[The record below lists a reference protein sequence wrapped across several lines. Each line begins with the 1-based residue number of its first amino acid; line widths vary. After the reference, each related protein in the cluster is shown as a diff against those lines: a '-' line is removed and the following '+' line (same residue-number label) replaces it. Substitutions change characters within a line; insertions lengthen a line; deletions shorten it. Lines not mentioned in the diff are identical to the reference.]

1 LTKLEDK
8 LEYKVLSFYDVEV
21 SVTDDEVIS
30 AWELTKEKYKTD
42 EKYKISY
49 IETPLIE
56 KDINDSEIEE
66 YYNTHALDYNGLFE
80 DVKEEIREDILKD
93 ATKNSALKEYLA
105 FKKGEYSDEVFS
117 DEIGSINLLLSLE
130 EMEKLKGSEVGSY
143 LKPVFSGNRFVSIKL
158 EEIVSPQLEKFED
171 VKDIVEAELEFQKKE
186 DKLMEIAKSD
196 YKTFQGTE
204 SGFIKI
210 SDIDKIDG
218 LSPEDANTFLGDV
231 FTQPVNNGFVKVNS
245 NVVLY
250 RVLEQRVGENKIDIE
265 TSTILNIKE
274 QLLDENLIKK
284 LEFYYPVETYFK
296 G

>member
-1 LTKLEDK
+1 LEKEIFNSLTKLEDK

-158 EEIVSPQLEKFED
+158 E
-171 VKDIVEAELEFQKKE
+171 
-186 DKLMEIAKSD
+186 
-196 YKTFQGTE
+196 
-204 SGFIKI
+204 
-210 SDIDKIDG
+210 
-218 LSPEDANTFLGDV
+218 
-231 FTQPVNNGFVKVNS
+231 
-245 NVVLY
+245 
-250 RVLEQRVGENKIDIE
+250 
-265 TSTILNIKE
+265 
-274 QLLDENLIKK
+274 
-284 LEFYYPVETYFK
+284 
-296 G
+296 